1 MYLNFS
7 NRFRWAVCQLD
18 LIKNCRQAGAV
29 RKTLQNLPRTLD
41 DTYDRILS
49 SIPDETWQIARSA
62 LMLLTYSIRPLTLQ
76 ELAEAMVVDFEEQR
90 FDPNEHRLTNYRHV
104 LEICSSLVSVSS
116 VKPRP
121 HEVQW
126 LEEKTEIERKRFT
139 SHTAEI
145 ELVQFAHLSVK
156 EYMMLERAKANPSI
170 SRFCFSSDTAHR
182 SIAELSLVYLV
193 EFSGGVRLNRI
204 DFDAFPF
211 LAYAAQLWPEH
222 WRNQLASKDQ
232 ETINSLI
239 RRILDSDADQNSYIN
254 YLNICKPD
262 SLVDSTYPST
272 FRFRSRTGKSLDSF
286 PQPLYYT
293 AQLGH
298 YELCEWLIRERKCD
312 VNSTRG
318 MFGQPVQIAARF
330 GHAKVVRLLVDHG
343 ADLNTLCGEYGY
355 PLQAAAY
362 GGHADLVG
370 ILLDHGADVN
380 AEGGKF
386 GSALIAACHDGHL
399 QAARVLL
406 DRGADMDMVCVNKGK
421 AFNIAAGAGNMPLV
435 RLLLQKGADVNDTCG
450 GEGSALYAA
459 SLNGALDMV
468 KMLVAAGADVNLRSG
483 YMCTALQA
491 ACSQNRKRSEDE
503 VQGKDYLG
511 VVKFLLKS
519 GADVNIRGG
528 EYGDALQATIE
539 CTARGN
545 VIGNNIDMVNLL
557 LDHGADVNH
566 KGGKYR
572 SAMRTTVFCGN
583 TSAAHA
589 LLDRGVEIDDE
600 IFLLAVENR
609 RKTVIPLLLEKGVD
623 VNAENKDGT
632 VLQMAIRKGDHDTI
646 AALLKDPKIDINALG
661 GRDGETALFCAVEAG
676 NQEVVKLLLDRGADI
691 NEPCGNGCYCLPKA
705 VGRQD
710 VEMVELLLQR
720 GADVNA
726 SHRRSQTALITACFS
741 ENECLVRLLLS
752 HGADVNIWVPDQGK
766 QHGHHTD
773 N

>member
-1 MYLNFS
+1 
-7 NRFRWAVCQLD
+7 
-18 LIKNCRQAGAV
+18 
-29 RKTLQNLPRTLD
+29 
-41 DTYDRILS
+41 
-49 SIPDETWQIARSA
+49 
-62 LMLLTYSIRPLTLQ
+62 MLLTYSIRPLTLQ

-116 VKPRP
+116 PKPRLP
-121 HEVQW
+121 EVYR
-126 LEEKTEIERKRFT
+126 LKEKT
-139 SHTAEI
+139 EI

-156 EYMMLERAKANPSI
+156 EYMMLERAKVNPNI
-170 SRFCFSSDTAHR
+170 SRFCFSSNTAHR
-182 SIAELSLVYLV
+182 SIAELSLVYLM
-193 EFSGGVRLNRI
+193 EFSGGARLNRI
-204 DFDAFPF
+204 DFGAFPF
-211 LAYAAQLWPEH
+211 LAYAARLWPEH
-222 WRNQLASKDQ
+222 WRNQLALKDQ
-232 ETINSLI
+232 KTINSLI

-254 YLNICKPD
+254 YLNIYKPD
-262 SLVDSTYPST
+262 SLMDPTAPFVPAFQSQ
-272 FRFRSRTGKSLDSF
+272 TGKSLDSF

-298 YELCEWLIRERKCD
+298 YELCEWLIREQKCD

-318 MFGQPVQIAARF
+318 IFGQPVQIAARF

-343 ADLNTLCGEYGY
+343 AELNTICGEYGY

-362 GGHADLVG
+362 GGHADIVR

-380 AEGGKF
+380 AKGGKF

-399 QAARVLL
+399 RAARVLL
-406 DRGADMDMVCVNKGK
+406 DRGADMDMVCAHEGK
-421 AFNIAAGAGNMPLV
+421 ALNIAAGAGNMPLV
-435 RLLLQKGADVNDTCG
+435 RLLLQKGADVNGTCD

-491 ACSQNRKRSEDE
+491 ACSQNHQRTEDE
-503 VQGKDYLG
+503 LQGKVYLG
-511 VVKFLLKS
+511 VAKFLLES
-519 GADVNIRGG
+519 CADVNIRGG
-528 EYGDALQATIE
+528 EYGDALQAAIE
-539 CTARGN
+539 GTARGN
-545 VIGNNIDMVNLL
+545 VIGNDIDMVNLL
-557 LDHGADVNH
+557 LDHGADVNY

-572 SAMRTTVFCGN
+572 SAMRTAVYCGN
-583 TSAAHA
+583 ISAAHA

-600 IFLLAVENR
+600 ILLLAVANR

-623 VNAENKDGT
+623 VNAENEDGT
-632 VLQMAIRKGDHDTI
+632 ILQMAIEKKDHDTI

-661 GRDGETALFCAVEAG
+661 GEDGRTALYCAVDAG

-691 NEPCGNGCYCLPKA
+691 NEPCGNGCYCLPNA
-705 VGRQD
+705 VRRGD

-720 GADVNA
+720 GADVNK
-726 SHRRSQTALITACFS
+726 SHRICQTALIAACFW

-752 HGADVNIWVPDQGK
+752 HGADVNLWVPGQGK

-773 N
+773 T